1 MPDATLGAQLQ
12 AQYAAL
18 QGCVTLAQQLCS
30 ELSTIAAAALAAYE
44 EQDQQVCA
52 ASSAQLDMQGLQ
64 LDEDLPAGT
73 AQPSSPHH
81 EPQQQAS
88 AVQAD
93 QAQDT
98 QQQAQLQD
106 SGFLTT
112 PQDSALQEQ
121 AAAQDRSLCA
131 GELLFCVQA
140 LQQALGQQL
149 ELMTKVA
156 SAVALDMPAEEL
168 RMYATLWELQ
178 PYLDAE
184 AMAAALQQL
193 AALMV
198 AA

>member
-12 AQYAAL
+12 AQYANL
-18 QGCVTLAQQLCS
+18 QGCVTQAQQLCS
-30 ELSTIAAAALAAYE
+30 ELSTIADAALAAYE
-44 EQDQQVCA
+44 EQDHQASA
-52 ASSAQLDMQGLQ
+52 ASSAQLDLQGLQ
-64 LDEDLPAGT
+64 LDEDYMTAGT
-73 AQPSSPHH
+73 AEPASPRH

-88 AVQAD
+88 TTQAD

-98 QQQAQLQD
+98 QQQAQRPD
-106 SGFLTT
+106 SGILTT

-121 AAAQDRSLCA
+121 AAAADHQQLRA

-149 ELMTKVA
+149 QLMTKVA

-168 RMYATLWELQ
+168 STYATLWELQ

-193 AALMV
+193 AAP
-198 AA
+198 